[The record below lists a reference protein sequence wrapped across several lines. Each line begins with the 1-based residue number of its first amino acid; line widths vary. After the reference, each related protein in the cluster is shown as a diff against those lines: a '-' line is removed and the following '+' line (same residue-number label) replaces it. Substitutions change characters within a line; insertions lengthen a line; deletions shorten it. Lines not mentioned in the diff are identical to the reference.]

1 MNKFSKFALMTGVSS
16 FVPMGICSI
25 EGEGNEGA
33 GGGGSSGGESQADGN
48 AGEGS
53 ELTSE
58 QNLEKEFYDPNDTEG
73 DDGSSSD
80 GQHPGEYL
88 GTAGEDE
95 GDGDGEDGEGAEGDG
110 EGGEESGQKGE
121 GEAQQ
126 PPKKTGRMQER
137 FDELTSQSRQHE
149 RDAEKWKAEAI
160 KLGYVEGADQPEL
173 PEEPDPEKYPY
184 GEHDPEYLKDK
195 GKFDAKVEMIQEQAS
210 ARFKAEA
217 SALDAKWTKNLAEK
231 AEAYP
236 DFDEVVVK
244 GAANWACPPVV
255 AIAIKDSDVGPDIA
269 YQLAKDPAEALRIS
283 KLSPLEQAREFGRKE
298 SAFTTSKEIETLKA
312 RITELEGK
320 NKEDANG
327 KPKPPARIVSKAP
340 EPPRRRVSGGG
351 ARSETPADTDD
362 FAAFERM
369 ADKKIAER
377 SKRS

>member
-1 MNKFSKFALMTGVSS
+1 MNTRNKFALLTGTAMH
-16 FVPMGICSI
+16 FAPMSACSI
-25 EGEGNEGA
+25 EGEGNDNA
-33 GGGGSSGGESQADGN
+33 GGGGSSGGDSQADGN
-48 AGEGS
+48 ADAGS
-53 ELTSE
+53 VLTAE
-58 QNLEKEFYDPNDTEG
+58 QQMEKEFHDPNDEPESGDEG
-73 DDGSSSD
+73 DDGEGGDDSGAD
-80 GQHPGEYL
+80 GG
-88 GTAGEDE
+88 DE
-95 GDGDGEDGEGAEGDG
+95 GGDGEGADNGD
-110 EGGEESGQKGE
+110 ESGQQGE
-121 GEAQQ
+121 EEGDQ

-137 FDELTSQSRQHE
+137 FDELTSQSRNHE
-149 RDAEKWKAEAI
+149 REAEKWKAEAI
-160 KLGYVEGADQPEL
+160 KLGYVEGANQPEL
-173 PEEPDPEKYPY
+173 PDEPDPEKYPY
-184 GEHDPEYLKDK
+184 GEHDPDYLRDK
-195 GKFDAKVEMIQEQAS
+195 GKYDAKVEMIQEQAS

-269 YQLAKDPAEALRIS
+269 YQLAKDPAEALRVS

-298 SAFTTSKEIETLKA
+298 SDFKSSK
-312 RITELEGK
+312 RISELEAEVAKLKGK
-320 NKEDANG
+320 TEDANG

-369 ADKKIAER
+369 ADKKIEER